1 MILKS
6 QQNIIELVTRPATIQ
21 NQKFVTEKYELDNS
35 KGMEAINQFLASIQ
49 PPEEDAVGCHSF
61 HQYVNSF
68 RDFLRTRVSPGDLC
82 LLNFNELLDMF
93 GKSEGGGGLDKSL
106 DEDNPFEKS
115 LDDLQATASSAAAN
129 QIKARLSLTEAG
141 LATNSIFLILL
152 FVKG

>member
-1 MILKS
+1 MP
-6 QQNIIELVTRPATIQ
+6 RPATIQ

-93 GKSEGGGGLDKSL
+93 GKSEGGGGFDKSL
-106 DEDNPFEKS
+106 EEDNPFEKS
-115 LDDLQATASSAAAN
+115 FDDLQPTASSAAAN

-141 LATNSIFLILL
+141 LATNFILL
-152 FVKG
+152 HFAFCKRAGVARLVRWPS